1 MPEKR
6 KEVVAFV
13 QALANDDYIAAD
25 KLFPNVVQNAMK
37 NIINNRKPEVM
48 KAYSAEAEK
57 LATASLVG
65 EPKKE

>member
-1 MPEKR
+1 MTEEN

-25 KLFPNVVQNAMK
+25 KVFPKVVQNALK
-37 NIINNRKPEVM
+37 TIINNRKPEVM
-48 KAYSAEAEK
+48 KVYSAEAEK